1 MMRVDG
7 EEARNLAGFA
17 VRRNPFDAFAVRLRA
32 SVVSDRSRQPPA
44 TIACGRSRP
53 SPGICPPDWG
63 LVSEPVSVP
72 MSEEASM
79 TTTTPRP
86 SRKREPD
93 RNLAVELIRATEAAA
108 MASARYLG
116 RGDKNQVD
124 AAAVDAMRPVLGTVA
139 MRGVVVIGEGEKDEA
154 PMLFNGEQVGD
165 GTGPEVDIA
174 VDPVDG
180 TTLVAKALPDGL
192 SVVALAERGKMFDPG
207 PCFYMRKT
215 VVPGS
220 AAHVVDPEAPVGE
233 TIAAVAKALGR
244 KPDDLTVAVLD
255 RPRHSGL
262 VESIRAVGARI
273 KFLGDGDVA
282 GAIMAAS
289 EDTID
294 TGVDLLFGTG
304 GTPEGVIAAAALR
317 CLGGS
322 IFARLAPRNEQERK
336 AAIDLGYDLDRILT
350 TTDLCGGEDIF
361 FAATGVTDGAL
372 LKGVRFGT
380 NRIST
385 TSLSMRARSGTI
397 RFIQTFHDPE
407 RSGLIP
413 PFG

>member
-1 MMRVDG
+1 MTSTAPRS
-7 EEARNLAGFA
+7 AG
-17 VRRNPFDAFAVRLRA
+17 
-32 SVVSDRSRQPPA
+32 
-44 TIACGRSRP
+44 
-53 SPGICPPDWG
+53 
-63 LVSEPVSVP
+63 
-72 MSEEASM
+72 
-79 TTTTPRP
+79 
-86 SRKREPD
+86 RKREPD

-154 PMLFNGEQVGD
+154 PMLFNGEEVGD
-165 GTGPEVDIA
+165 GTGPAVDIA

-207 PCFYMRKT
+207 PCFYMRKL
-215 VVPGS
+215 VVPRS
-220 AAHVVDPEAPVGE
+220 AADSVDPEAPVGD
-233 TIAAVAKALGR
+233 TIAAVSKALGR

-255 RPRHSGL
+255 RPRHEGL
-262 VESIRAVGARI
+262 VASIRAAGARI
-273 KFLGDGDVA
+273 KFLPDGDVA

-294 TGVDLLFGTG
+294 TGVDLLFGIG

-322 IFARLAPRNEQERK
+322 IFARLAPRNDGERTAAVEQ
-336 AAIDLGYDLDRILT
+336 GYDLDRILT
-350 TTDLCGGEDIF
+350 TTDLCGGDDIF

-380 NRIST
+380 GRIST

-407 RSGLIP
+407 RSTLVP
-413 PFG
+413 SLD